1 MAFLPTPLPGRAA
14 VAPFR
19 VTAHPAAT
27 GGPPRRRVTAVT
39 PGGAGEAAAVVV
51 EKPKA
56 LDEPLTALVQCRAAL
71 PPIRGYL
78 NAGKWDKARTNVN
91 YCTRV
96 LRLATN
102 IRLYASAL
110 GGDSYYDALDVLSD
124 VMNLTTQLDAS
135 AYTAGFIPADEGEI
149 PTEAQKYLDQGLAFL
164 DQVEGLMDQLL
175 ALSGGNVERVKAKAK
190 NVPLPILTEW

>member
-1 MAFLPTPLPGRAA
+1 MAFLSLPPALAA
-14 VAPFR
+14 TVVPSRVA
-19 VTAHPAAT
+19 TPAAACRHT
-27 GGPPRRRVTAVT
+27 RRRVTAV
-39 PGGAGEAAAVVV
+39 
-51 EKPKA
+51 A

-102 IRLYASAL
+102 IRSYAGAL

-149 PTEAQKYLDQGLAFL
+149 PAEAQKYLEQGLRFL
-164 DQVEGLMDQLL
+164 DEVEGLMDQLL
-175 ALSGGNVERVKAKAK
+175 ALGGENVDRVKAKAK
-190 NVPLPILTEW
+190 NVPLPILTQW

>member
-1 MAFLPTPLPGRAA
+1 MLCGCAEGVWWPRAHDSLLSGARLTLALTPLPLSVPCALL
-14 VAPFR
+14 V
-19 VTAHPAAT
+19 
-27 GGPPRRRVTAVT
+27 GPPSPSSPSRLPAPR
-39 PGGAGEAAAVVV
+39 P
-51 EKPKA
+51 
-56 LDEPLTALVQCRAAL
+56 QCRAAL

-164 DQVEGLMDQLL
+164 DEVEGLMDQLL